1 MITFKVRTI
10 CSYFFSLVNIK
21 YIMMIKLKKIY
32 LLLFVLLFTLTLT
45 ITDNLI
51 GEQIIS
57 KKYQEENNTYQ
68 VEIIYPYLTNNV
80 IDNYIDNYLNEI
92 ITNFKYHIQQE
103 GELYIDY
110 DYQEENNQVYLTF
123 YKYQNVDNLI
133 NYHIHKL
140 DINLNNNTI
149 KEETIYKEREVY
161 DFYYQAPT
169 TKNKMI
175 ALTFDDG
182 PNHNT
187 NQILTILNKYQVKAT
202 FFVLGTKAEANP
214 NILKK
219 LFQSGM
225 EIGNHTYSHKLLT
238 NKSDD
243 YIKEEI
249 TKTNELI
256 HNITGTYPTL
266 VRPSYGSFNA
276 QIKSSINMPIITW
289 NIDPLDWKYHN
300 SEKIKENI
308 LKKVEDG
315 AIILLHDIYTSTVNA
330 VDKVIPELLEQ
341 GYDLVTVS
349 ELFYYQEQELEK
361 GKVYRKVG

>member
-1 MITFKVRTI
+1 MI
-10 CSYFFSLVNIK
+10 
-21 YIMMIKLKKIY
+21 KKIY
-32 LLLFVLLFTLTLT
+32 PLFFVLLFTLTLI

-51 GEQIIS
+51 GEQVIS
-57 KKYQEENNTYQ
+57 KKYLEENNAYQ
-68 VEIIYPYLTNNV
+68 LEIIYPYLTNNV
-80 IDNYIDNYLNEI
+80 IDTHIDNYINKS
-92 ITNFKYHIQQE
+92 ITNFKYHLKQQ

-133 NYHIHKL
+133 NYHIYKL
-140 DINLNNNTI
+140 DINLNNNNI
-149 KEETIYKEREVY
+149 KEETIYQEREVY
-161 DFYYQAPT
+161 DFYYQTPT

-187 NQILTILNKYQVKAT
+187 SKIIDILNKYQVKAT
-202 FFVLGTKAEANP
+202 FFVLGTKAKANP

-219 LFQSGM
+219 ISSSGM

-256 HNITGTYPTL
+256 YNITKKYPTL
-266 VRPSYGSFNA
+266 VRPSYGSFNSK
-276 QIKSSINMPIITW
+276 IRSSVNMPIITW

-300 SEKIKENI
+300 SDKIKENI

-330 VDKVIPELLEQ
+330 VDKVIPKLLEQ

-349 ELFYYQEQELEK
+349 ELFYYQNQELEK